1 MTLRDE
7 VDSADLEERREA
19 AERRRLNTIITAL
32 TRENGQLRDDLGLLT
47 ALEAQKATPP
57 SWTLHPGGSGHR
69 GIVTA
74 VLSDQHYGEVVRPEQ
89 IGYVNAYNP
98 TIAEIRTR
106 RFFER
111 VLVLARDYIRGVEYD
126 GGILMLPGDGLS
138 GTIHEELARTN
149 AETVIES
156 VLRAVE
162 WIAAGITLLVDDLG
176 SLLVPCVV
184 GNHTRMTHKPIA
196 KNRAQDNLDWLV
208 YKLLE
213 REFRHDERVTMMVAD
228 GADLLVSAYDT
239 TYLLTHG
246 DQFRGGTGIS
256 GSMAPIALGQHRK
269 TRRQMSAGKPYH
281 WLVMGHWHEAA
292 GPGRGV
298 IQSGTLKGMDEYAWV
313 SNFPVTPPQL
323 AWWVST
329 PEHGPSFY
337 TPIEPA
343 DREQEGW

>member
-1 MTLRDE
+1 MSLLDEANEIE
-7 VDSADLEERREA
+7 VDERRESV
-19 AERRRLNTIITAL
+19 ERHRLNAIITSL
-32 TRENGQLRDDLGLLT
+32 TRENRQLRDDLGLLT
-47 ALEAQKATPP
+47 TLEAQATKPP
-57 SWTLHPGGSGHR
+57 RWLRQPGGSGHR

-106 RFFER
+106 KFFER
-111 VLVLARDYIRGVEYD
+111 VLVLARDYIKGVEYD
-126 GGILMLPGDGLS
+126 GGILMLPGDGLT

-149 AETVIES
+149 AETVMES
-156 VLRAVE
+156 VLKAVE
-162 WIAAGITLLVDDLG
+162 WIAAGIALLADDLG
-176 SLLVPCVV
+176 DLLVPCVV
-184 GNHTRMTHKPIA
+184 GNHTRLTHKPIA

-228 GADLLVSAYDT
+228 GADLLVPAYDT

-269 TRRQMSAGKPYH
+269 TRRQVSAGEPYD
-281 WLVMGHWHEAA
+281 WMVMGHWHLAA

-298 IQSGTLKGMDEYAWV
+298 IQSGTLKGVDEYAWV
-313 SNFPVTPPQL
+313 NNYEVTPPQL
-323 AWWVST
+323 AWWVTT
-329 PEHGPSFY
+329 PEHGPAFY